1 MKCSF
6 AQFEAKYLGYI
17 IDKDGNHT
25 DPSKISTIKE
35 YPVLTNVTEVH
46 AFLRLVS
53 YYRRFVKGFSSIASP
68 LFKLLKDAVFEW
80 YQDQQEAFEALKIM
94 LMTSP
99 ILAQPDWEK
108 PFILQTDASA
118 MGLGAILTQ
127 KDDQGHDTVICY
139 ASKGN
144 SATERNYDAYK
155 LECLAVVW
163 AVEQYRY
170 YLEGRPF
177 TVQTDNAAVSWLN
190 NKKEPKGQITHWI
203 IRLQEYDIKYT
214 HRPGKQNSNVDPISR
229 IPRPSPHPTDF
240 DDEL

>member
-35 YPVLTNVTEVH
+35 YPVPTNVTEVR
-46 AFLRLVS
+46 AFLGLAS

-68 LFKLLKDAVFEW
+68 LFKLLKKDAVFEW
-80 YQDQQEAFEALKIM
+80 HQDQQEAFEALKIM

-99 ILAQPDWEK
+99 VLARPDWEK

-118 MGLGAILTQ
+118 LGLGAILTQ
-127 KDDQGHDTVICY
+127 KDDKGRDTVICY

-144 SATERNYDAYK
+144 SAME
-155 LECLAVVW
+155 
-163 AVEQYRY
+163 
-170 YLEGRPF
+170 
-177 TVQTDNAAVSWLN
+177 
-190 NKKEPKGQITHWI
+190 
-203 IRLQEYDIKYT
+203 
-214 HRPGKQNSNVDPISR
+214 
-229 IPRPSPHPTDF
+229 
-240 DDEL
+240 